1 MIDPSRRPTWLASDR
16 LLARVVGRPVAR
28 FLAVESA
35 GGILLLAATVVAL
48 VWANSPWQASYD
60 DLWHTVV
67 SVQFGGTTV
76 SDDLRHWINDG
87 LMAVFFLVVG
97 LEIKRELVSGQLASR
112 RDAALPIVAAI
123 GGMVVPAALY
133 LAINAG
139 GAGSHG
145 WGIPMATDIAFAV
158 GVLALLGDRVPAS
171 LKVLILALAIVDDVG
186 AIVVIAAF
194 YSDGISAGW
203 MALAVAGLLGVVLL
217 RRARVWYPPVYVVVG
232 VFVWFATLQSGVH
245 ATIAGVALGLLT
257 PARPFLADIDAD
269 RIADELSADNDVDA
283 ADVRDISFRI
293 RESVSVAE
301 RLEDALHPWTSYVV
315 VPLFALANAG
325 IPLSAEALGD
335 AAGSR
340 ITIGVIVGL
349 LVGKTVGVLGAATVA
364 VRLGVAA
371 RPAGITTRHLAGLAV
386 LAGIGFTV
394 SIFITGLAFES
405 EPLQDEA
412 KIGVLVASVVAAI
425 VGVLL
430 LRGAGGQDAVAAS
443 DAAVDTTNS
452 ARSV

>member
-1 MIDPSRRPTWLASDR
+1 MTDPSRRPTWLSSDR

-60 DLWHTVV
+60 DLWHTEIA
-67 SVQFGGTTV
+67 VQVGGTTV

-87 LMAVFFLVVG
+87 LMALFFLVVG
-97 LEIKRELVSGQLASR
+97 LEIKRELVTGQLSSR
-112 RDAALPIVAAI
+112 RDAALPVVAAI

-139 GAGSHG
+139 GAGSDG

-186 AIVVIAAF
+186 AIVVIAGF

-203 MALAVAGLLGVVLL
+203 LALAVAGLLGVVLL
-217 RRARVWYPPVYVVVG
+217 RRARVWYLPVYVGVG
-232 VFVWFATLQSGVH
+232 VFVWFATFQSGVH
-245 ATIAGVALGLLT
+245 ATIAGVALGLLA
-257 PARPFLADIDAD
+257 PARPFLAEIDAD
-269 RIADELSADNDVDA
+269 RIADELSADHDVEA
-283 ADVRDISFRI
+283 AEVRDISFRI

-325 IPLSAEALGD
+325 IPLSAAALED

-340 ITIGVIVGL
+340 ITLGVIVGL
-349 LVGKTVGVLGAATVA
+349 LVGKAVGVLGAATIA
-364 VRLGVAA
+364 VRLGIAA
-371 RPAGITTRHLAGLAV
+371 RPAGVTTRHLAGLAV

-405 EPLQDEA
+405 ESLQDEA
-412 KIGVLVASVVAAI
+412 KVGVLVASVVAAT

-430 LRGAGGQDAVAAS
+430 LRGAGGQDELAAS
-443 DAAVDTTNS
+443 DAAVDTRNS